1 MRFNNWFSF
10 YLNYQQKPRWDT
22 GISPPELITYLDT
35 HPTGRALD
43 LGCGTGTNLV
53 KMAQKGWIV
62 VGVDFI
68 PTAVHAA
75 RNKLSYMGLSGK
87 VILGSVTR
95 LYKFSEPFNLVLD
108 IGCFHNLTVNQ
119 KKIYIV
125 NLSRYLKPG
134 GNFLLYAHYKQNE
147 NDWHGIDD
155 GDLSILANNLIQL
168 EISKSYET
176 WKDKPDLKNPSVWG
190 LFQKR

>member
-10 YLNYQQKPRWDT
+10 YLKYQQKPRWDT

-75 RNKLSYMGLSGK
+75 RRKLSNKGLSGK

-168 EISKSYET
+168 KISKSYET
-176 WKDKPDLKNPSVWG
+176 WKDKPGLKKPSVWG